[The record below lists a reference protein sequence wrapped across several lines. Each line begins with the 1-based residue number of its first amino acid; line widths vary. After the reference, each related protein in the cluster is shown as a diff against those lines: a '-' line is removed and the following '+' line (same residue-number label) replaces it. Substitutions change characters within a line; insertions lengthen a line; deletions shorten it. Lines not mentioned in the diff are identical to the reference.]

1 MHSTLTPLREENVY
15 GIFKRKDVETEK
27 GGKQLERRVQRDKT
41 G

>member
-1 MHSTLTPLREENVY
+1 MHSTLTPLRKETVY
-15 GIFKRKDVETEK
+15 GIFKRKNVETEK